1 MSDSDLDVAL
11 VVGMGAGVFLFFK
24 GFRVY
29 REYRVLEDTPEA
41 PIRSIAMGLV
51 HIHGKAR
58 GDHLVPSPVSKTP
71 CFFYKV
77 DIEKWKTNSKGGGSW
92 AHYKADANGVPFY
105 LEDSSGKVLVDAHR
119 AEYDLIQT
127 AKRETGR
134 GLGSGLA
141 RLLSD
146 RPDPALMTGA
156 RVTDDELISYAE
168 SAVSTGGGASVLGSL
183 GQLAIGGGLNINLG
197 GGGSSSRRYRFTE
210 CCILPDHWYD
220 LTGTCVENPAPQDEH
235 DRNMIRKG
243 ENEPTFLISWR
254 AEKEI
259 ERALRNRAALSVFG
273 GAALSVVCLGGLL
286 FRLGWL

>member
-1 MSDSDLDVAL
+1 M
-11 VVGMGAGVFLFFK
+11 VVGLGAGVFLFFK

-29 REYRVLEDTPEA
+29 REYRILEDTPEV
-41 PIRSIAMGLV
+41 PIRSVAMGLV

-58 GDHLVPSPVSKTP
+58 GGHLVPSPVSKTP

-77 DIEKWKTNSKGGGSW
+77 DIDMWKTNSKGGGSW
-92 AHYKADANGVPFY
+92 THYKTVASGVPFY
-105 LEDSSGKVLVDAHR
+105 LEDSSGKVLMDAHG

-127 AKRETGR
+127 VKRETGR

-141 RLLSD
+141 RLFSD
-146 RPDPALMTGA
+146 KPDPALMTGA
-156 RVTDDELISYAE
+156 LVTDDELISYAQ
-168 SAVSTGGGASVLGSL
+168 SAVSTGGGASVLGSVR
-183 GQLAIGGGLNINLG
+183 QLTIGVSWNMNLG
-197 GGGSSSRRYRFTE
+197 GGGSGSSSRRYRFTE

-220 LTGTCVENPAPQDEH
+220 VTGTCVENPAPQDEH

-259 ERALRNRAALSVFG
+259 ERMLRNRAALYVFG